1 MEAVDC
7 QPDFCL
13 DLFEPSGHGRRRRN
27 LADNST
33 YERENE
39 RGHEH
44 DRVTN
49 TTIDFTKFKENIEY
63 SVLLPGEFDHLK
75 GFQDP
80 DQCKNF
86 VLISGLLALL
96 LTLSTILVCRLAT
109 KRPTHT
115 KILNLFFNIRSH
127 VRSYRRFRTSIER
140 PMITCLQRD
149 TPDVRWCNENGEKT
163 VQTKRDEHKTNVC
176 VCIFSGIL

>member
-13 DLFEPSGHGRRRRN
+13 DLFEPSGHGRRRRS
-27 LADNST
+27 LAENST
-33 YERENE
+33 EQ
-39 RGHEH
+39 HEH
-44 DRVTN
+44 EHIN
-49 TTIDFTKFKENIEY
+49 NATIDFTKFKENIEY

-96 LTLSTILVCRLAT
+96 LTLSTILVCERGRKEQT
-109 KRPTHT
+109 
-115 KILNLFFNIRSH
+115 LN
-127 VRSYRRFRTSIER
+127 
-140 PMITCLQRD
+140 
-149 TPDVRWCNENGEKT
+149 
-163 VQTKRDEHKTNVC
+163 
-176 VCIFSGIL
+176 